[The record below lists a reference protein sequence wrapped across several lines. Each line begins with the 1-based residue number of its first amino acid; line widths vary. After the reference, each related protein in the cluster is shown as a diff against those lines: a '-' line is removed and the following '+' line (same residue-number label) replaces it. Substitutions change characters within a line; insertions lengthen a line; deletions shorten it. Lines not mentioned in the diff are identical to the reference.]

1 MKKYMILYMGP
12 VSAEE
17 QMTVSEEEKKKGME
31 PWLDWFKK
39 LGKSLVEGGTP
50 LVNGMRF
57 TKDDLVHTKME
68 VTGYS
73 VVQADDWEALKVL
86 LVDHPH
92 YLIPD
97 GSLEVFEMMP
107 MA

>member
-1 MKKYMILYMGP
+1 MILYMGP

-17 QMTVSEEEKKKGME
+17 QMNVSEGEKKKGME
-31 PWLDWFKK
+31 PWLAWFKK
-39 LGKSLVEGGTP
+39 LGTFLVEGGTP
-50 LVNGMRF
+50 LVNGMCF
-57 TKDDLVHTKME
+57 TKDDLVPTKME

-73 VVQADDWEALKVL
+73 VVQADDWESLKVL

-92 YLIPD
+92 YLIPNT
-97 GSLEVFEMMP
+97 SLEVFEMMP